1 MTPKISTA
9 DRLKILAEAKA
20 GATSAA
26 LAQRYPYPQV
36 RIARLISAGTS
47 GHGRKLSTEDEDAM
61 LVASQGGMS
70 GVAIAERFGVHR
82 NSVLRALER
91 ATARALG
98 IAKPSRKPVALTPE
112 QVDEAEKLHASGT
125 PVSDLAERY
134 GTSVATVT
142 KALARRQR
150 DKALRA
156 TIEGRP
162 TRPQAKPQTETG
174 SIGLTGDLAKQVV
187 ARREAM
193 RTENVPP
200 MEVIPTLAQLFGV
213 PMGVIKQTLIDARK
227 AARAADDFS
236 HLA

>member
-1 MTPKISTA
+1 MNDIISTP
-9 DRLKILAEAKA
+9 DRLKILAEARA
-20 GATSAA
+20 GATSDE
-26 LAQRYPYPQV
+26 LAKRYPYHQV
-36 RIARLISAGTS
+36 QIAKLIAAGASAR
-47 GHGRKLSTEDEDAM
+47 GRKLSDEDEDAM
-61 LVASQGGMS
+61 LAASASTTQA
-70 GVAIAERFGVHR
+70 VLAARYGVHR

-91 ATARALG
+91 AAARAVG
-98 IAKPSRKPVALTPE
+98 IAPTRRGGPLGPDQAA
-112 QVDEAEKLHASGT
+112 EAERRRAAGE
-125 PVSDLAERY
+125 PVVDLAKHFK
-134 GTSVATVT
+134 TSVAAVT
-142 KALARRQR
+142 RAAAAHRR
-150 DKALRA
+150 KEALRA

-162 TRPQAKPQTETG
+162 IKPQTETG
-174 SIGLTGDLAKQVV
+174 SVGLTGDLAKQVV

>member
-1 MTPKISTA
+1 MNDVISTP
-9 DRLKILAEAKA
+9 DRLKILAEARA
-20 GATSAA
+20 GATSDE
-26 LAQRYPYPQV
+26 LAKRYPYHQV
-36 RIARLISAGTS
+36 QIAKLIAAGASAR
-47 GHGRKLSTEDEDAM
+47 GRKLSTEDEDAM
-61 LVASQGGMS
+61 LAASASTTQ
-70 GVAIAERFGVHR
+70 AALAARYGVHR

-91 ATARALG
+91 AAARAVG
-98 IAKPSRKPVALTPE
+98 TAPTRSRGAPLSPDQAA
-112 QVDEAEKLHASGT
+112 EAEQRRAAGE
-125 PVSDLAERY
+125 PVVDLAKHFKV
-134 GTSVATVT
+134 SVAAVLR
-142 KALARRQR
+142 AAAAHRR
-150 DKALRA
+150 KEALRA

-162 TRPQAKPQTETG
+162 IKPQAKPQTETG
-174 SIGLTGDLAKQVV
+174 SVGLTGDLAKQVV

>member
-1 MTPKISTA
+1 MNDIISTP
-9 DRLKILAEAKA
+9 DRLKILAEARA
-20 GATSAA
+20 GATSDE
-26 LAQRYPYPQV
+26 LAKRYPYHQV
-36 RIARLISAGTS
+36 QIAKLIAAGASAR
-47 GHGRKLSTEDEDAM
+47 GRKLSDEDEDAM
-61 LVASQGGMS
+61 LAASASTTQA
-70 GVAIAERFGVHR
+70 VLAARYGVHR

-91 ATARALG
+91 AAARAVGTAPTRRGGPLG
-98 IAKPSRKPVALTPE
+98 PDQAA
-112 QVDEAEKLHASGT
+112 EAERRRAAGE
-125 PVSDLAERY
+125 PVVDLAKHFK
-134 GTSVATVT
+134 TSVAAVT
-142 KALARRQR
+142 RAAAAHRR
-150 DKALRA
+150 KEALRA

-162 TRPQAKPQTETG
+162 IKPQAKPQTETG
-174 SIGLTGDLAKQVV
+174 SVGLTGDLAKQVV

>member
-1 MTPKISTA
+1 LTSKIPTA

-91 ATARALG
+91 ATARTLG

-142 KALARRQR
+142 KALTRRQR

-156 TIEGRP
+156 MIEGRP
-162 TRPQAKPQTETG
+162 NKPQTETG
-174 SIGLTGDLAKQVV
+174 SVGLTGDLAKQVV